1 MKWYKPASA
10 NARPKKY
17 FDRSFI
23 VPMYL
28 IQILLPLYDNE
39 GRAFE
44 RRYYDR
50 VRDEL
55 TKKFGGVTAFNSSPA
70 EGTWKEGGEVSRDR
84 LIVFEVMSR
93 ELEREWWAEYRAELE
108 ARFRQERIIVRAT
121 LIEQL

>member
-1 MKWYKPASA
+1 MH
-10 NARPKKY
+10 
-17 FDRSFI
+17 
-23 VPMYL
+23 L

-44 RRYYDR
+44 RQSYDR

-55 TKKFGGVTAFNSSPA
+55 TKKFGGVTAFRSSPA
-70 EGTWKEGGEVSRDR
+70 EGVWEEGGEVSRDR
-84 LIVFEVMSR
+84 LIIFEVMAQ
-93 ELEREWWAEYRAELE
+93 ELERAWWTEYRAELE